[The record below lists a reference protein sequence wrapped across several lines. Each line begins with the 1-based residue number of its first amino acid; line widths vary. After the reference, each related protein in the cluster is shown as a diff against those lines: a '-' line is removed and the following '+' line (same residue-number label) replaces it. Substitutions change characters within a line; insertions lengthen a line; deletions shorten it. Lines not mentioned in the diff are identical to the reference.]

1 MILFPLVS
9 WASTKWIM
17 YCLCAIFL
25 SFFLTPQQT
34 KYFGGLAIQL
44 KYVGLFSKYQTSE
57 NFVSVFS
64 WVLIFLFFVLSFLLS

>member
-1 MILFPLVS
+1 MIVHPLVS
-9 WASTKWIM
+9 WASTQWIL
-17 YCLCAIFL
+17 YCLCALFL

-64 WVLIFLFFVLSFLLS
+64 WGLICLFFVLSFLLS